1 MKKNVVIIS
10 IYVIICFLI
19 VPNMAEAKTLQ
30 DLYNELNNL
39 QTKYN
44 NSKNKENLT
53 QSEINKVNSEIN
65 TINANIKTTENEIV
79 EATNKIKQSEK
90 KIEEKK
96 EETYEFLKFLQM
108 SSGENVYLEYLFD
121 AEDITDFIYRF
132 NVVSQLSEYN
142 TSLMS
147 SLEESIKELEANKVT
162 LNEKQKQL
170 ESQKVSL
177 ASKIDTLRL
186 NLNNTKVEGTTI
198 AEDIRD
204 IKKEISY
211 YESLGCKK
219 NVDLLSCSGTPS
231 ASGWRFPLSYGC
243 VTSEYSGSAER
254 GDAFGGSHYAID
266 LSCTGEGANVYA
278 AAAGKVVRIVTKS
291 SCGGNQ
297 VYIQHVVNGTKYT
310 TLYMHL
316 LDIAVSNNQVVTD
329 NTVIGHMGGGST
341 STANGGYDGCTTG
354 AHLHFG
360 MSYGHSGS
368 NYSLWV
374 ANSFNPRTLFSFPY
388 IGSDKYFYRK

>member
-10 IYVIICFLI
+10 IYVIMCFLI
-19 VPNMAEAKTLQ
+19 VPNMAEAQTLQ
-30 DLYNELNNL
+30 DLYDKLNDL

-53 QSEINKVNSEIN
+53 QSEINKVNNDIY

-170 ESQKVSL
+170 ESQRSSL
-177 ASKIDTLRL
+177 ASKIETLRL

-204 IKKEISY
+204 MKKEIAY

-219 NVDLLSCSGTPS
+219 NSNLLSCSGTPS
-231 ASGWRFPLSYGC
+231 ASGWRFPLSYGY
-243 VTSEYSGSAER
+243 VTSEYSGSADR
-254 GDAFGGSHYAID
+254 GDAYGGSHYAID
-266 LSCTGEGANVYA
+266 LSCYNCEGVNVYSA
-278 AAAGKVVRIVTKS
+278 APGQVVRIVPKT

-297 VYIQHVVNGTKYT
+297 VYIQHIVNGTPYT
-310 TLYMHL
+310 TVYMHL
-316 LDIAVSNNQVVTD
+316 LDVTVSQWQKVTD

-341 STANGGYDGCTTG
+341 ATINGGYDGCTTG

-360 MSYGHSGS
+360 MSYGHYGN
-368 NYSLWV
+368 NYNLWV
-374 ANSFNPRTLFSFPY
+374 ANSFNPRQLFSFPPK
-388 IGSDKYFYRK
+388 GNGNFYRK